1 MYENY
6 YEDFQNE
13 NKSSEINLQVGR
25 KMLDFNMMP
34 LFKDYVR
41 KVFDKFKLD
50 NRKLSDEQIENYI
63 KKNQKMKTRLD
74 IYIQLK
80 YILAP
85 IIEYV
90 ILLDRLVYLKEMDTE
105 DKFENFIVKLFDPA
119 ISPRCH
125 ALISFNK

>member
-1 MYENY
+1 
-6 YEDFQNE
+6 
-13 NKSSEINLQVGR
+13 
-25 KMLDFNMMP
+25 MLDFNMMP

-41 KVFDKFKLD
+41 KVFNKFKL
-50 NRKLSDEQIENYI
+50 NNNKLSDEQIEDYI
-63 KKNQKMKTRLD
+63 KKYQNMKTRLD

-90 ILLDRLVYLKEMDTE
+90 ILLDRLVYLIEMDRE
-105 DKFENFIVKLFDPA
+105 KKFENLIVKLFDPA

-125 ALISFNK
+125 ALISFNKK